1 MNKDQV
7 KRHHKN
13 AVVKVHD
20 QDQDQ
25 AGELVGS
32 KGQAIKGTPTPG
44 TDKTDK
50 RPGNVKQ
57 MDQGAGNPANDA
69 TPSP

>member
-7 KRHHKN
+7 KRHHKH
-13 AVVKVHD
+13 AVVKV
-20 QDQDQ
+20 QDLNE
-25 AGELVGS
+25 AGQLVEK
-32 KGQAIKGTPTPG
+32 KGQEIKDTPTPG
-44 TDKTDK
+44 TGKTDE

-57 MDQGAGNPANDA
+57 MDQGARNPANDT

>member
-13 AVVKVHD
+13 AVVKV
-20 QDQDQ
+20 QDQDE
-25 AGELVGS
+25 AGELVGR
-32 KGQAIKGTPTPG
+32 KGQAIKDTPTPG
-44 TDKTDK
+44 TGKTDK
-50 RPGNVKQ
+50 RAGYVKQ
-57 MDQGAGNPANDA
+57 MDQGARKPANDA